1 MGNQRRAGPAGK
13 KARMAESRFLPT
25 GFGELEV
32 LTVGM
37 VLLVEGEPGRTWGV
51 VGNQWALR
59 T

>member
-1 MGNQRRAGPAGK
+1 
-13 KARMAESRFLPT
+13 MAESRSLPT